1 MSELTALNVAATPIE
16 KFQEFLVTRGMRMT
30 RERNIIVEEV
40 FASHEHF
47 DAEQL
52 VEQLSR
58 RRDSRRVSRSTVFRT
73 LRQLVEAGLL
83 RSVARQDG
91 REVYEHDYGYPQ
103 HDHLI
108 CRKCGTLIEFHNS
121 QIRDI
126 LEEVARER
134 GFRMEAH
141 RLEVTGLCDNCCRPP
156 ASRPK
161 KLNLL

>member
-1 MSELTALNVAATPIE
+1 MSELSATNVSATPME
-16 KFQEFLVTRGMRMT
+16 KFQEYLVTRGMRMT
-30 RERNIIVEEV
+30 RERSIIVEEV
-40 FASHEHF
+40 FASHAHF

-58 RRDSRRVSRSTVFRT
+58 RQDRRVSRSTVYRA
-73 LRQLVEAGLL
+73 LEQLVEAGLL

-108 CRKCGTLIEFHNS
+108 CRKCGSLTEFHNS
-121 QIRDI
+121 EIRNI
-126 LEEVARER
+126 LEEVAREH
-134 GFRMEAH
+134 GFRMDSH
-141 RLEVTGLCDNCCRPP
+141 RLEVTGLCNDCCRPP
-156 ASRPK
+156 ETRPE